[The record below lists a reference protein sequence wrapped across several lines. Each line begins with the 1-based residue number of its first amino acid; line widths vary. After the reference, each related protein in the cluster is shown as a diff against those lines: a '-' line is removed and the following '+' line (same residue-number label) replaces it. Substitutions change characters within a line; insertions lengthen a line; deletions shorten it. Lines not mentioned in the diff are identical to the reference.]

1 MKKNYTVLITKKHC
15 VEIGFGMVDVHV
27 VSAPNKN
34 AAVKKA
40 IEKNELTYKGIYALD
55 VDEPNLVAV
64 KCEETTLDDYKD
76 GGHFF
81 TSLISSKT
89 PVLVVDESI

>member
-1 MKKNYTVLITKKHC
+1 
-15 VEIGFGMVDVHV
+15 MVDVHV

-55 VDEPNLVAV
+55 DEEPNLVAV
-64 KCEETTLDDYKD
+64 KCEETALNDYKD
-76 GGHFF
+76 GSHFF
-81 TSLISSKT
+81 TSLVSSKT
-89 PVLVVDESI
+89 PVVVVDESV